1 MMNAEEEKIKA
12 FEKTWSSEPGI
23 GGFFTLVN
31 NQPLGKRFMGTAMTF
46 FVLGGILA
54 LLMRLQLA
62 VPDNNWLS
70 PLTYNQFFTVHG
82 STMMFLFAVPF
93 IEGLAL
99 YLLPM
104 MLGSR
109 DVAYPR
115 LSSFSYWLYLFG
127 GIFFFISFFTGQAPD
142 TGWFAYTPLSGPK
155 YSGLGLDFWVLGLA
169 LVEISGIG
177 TGIELGV
184 TVLKMRAQGMTLN
197 RLPLFAWTI
206 LVVSIMIV
214 FAFTVLLM
222 ATTLLEMD
230 RMLNTKFF
238 NTDFGG
244 SSLLWQHLF
253 WFFGHPE
260 VYIMF
265 LPATGIISCIV
276 ATFARRPIK
285 GYTYVA
291 LAIVITGFV
300 SFGLWVHH
308 MFATG
313 LPELANAFFTG
324 ASLIIAVAS
333 GIQVFAWIATI
344 WGRNPAFRIPF
355 LYFIGFLV
363 NFVAGGVTG
372 VMVAVVP
379 FDLQV
384 HDTFFI
390 VAHFH
395 YVLIGGVLFPVFGGL
410 AYWLPKITGKMMNE
424 KIGKLSFWLTFIGF
438 NTTFFPMHFMG
449 FLGMPR
455 RIYTYPNELGLGEL
469 NLLSTIGAFILGSG
483 AIVFFYDFLKSLR
496 SGAPAGNNPW
506 GAKSIEWTLT
516 SPPPIYSF
524 LTPPHYQERDGE
536 YDEAHRPSGIVSEVL
551 TAGPTSWRATPITHA
566 LTAQVEAIQW
576 LPGPT
581 WLPFLSAVA
590 LLVTFVGMLLKL
602 YLLSAVAFFIFAGLI
617 IQWLWPSMTS
627 EIQKEALELE
637 RITGVTLRPSGTQ
650 STIWWGMLGLIIVLI
665 MAMGSLFFSYFY
677 LWLYSEKWPQ
687 GNLSIPDQKFFL
699 MASALLVVS
708 APFMYWV
715 KREIKIRKSR
725 HIFIAALSNF
735 FLISLALIL
744 YAWDML
750 HLPFDPTLNAYA
762 SVFYSIYWLL
772 IGFVAVALGLC
783 LSVMARIGTEKKIDL
798 PGFLLHSQVVN
809 MFSIFLS
816 LVAIASWIVLYIA
829 PIII

>member
-1 MMNAEEEKIKA
+1 MIEVEEKKFKA
-12 FEKTWSSEPGI
+12 FEKTWSNEEGI
-23 GGFFTLVN
+23 RGFFTLVN
-31 NQPLGKRFMGTAMTF
+31 NQPLGKRFMGTAMVF
-46 FVLGGILA
+46 FALGGILA

-62 VPDNNWLS
+62 VPDNNWLG

-99 YLLPM
+99 YILPM
-104 MLGSR
+104 IIGSR
-109 DVAYPR
+109 DVAFPR
-115 LSSFSYWLYLFG
+115 LSAFSYWLYLFG
-127 GIFFFISFFTGQAPD
+127 GIFFFISFFTGDAPD
-142 TGWFAYTPLSGPK
+142 SGWFAYTPLSGPK

-184 TVLKMRAQGMTLN
+184 TVLKMRARGMSLN

-265 LPATGIISCIV
+265 LPATGIISSIV

-285 GYTYVA
+285 GYTLVA

-344 WGRNPAFRIPF
+344 WGRNPAFRVPF

-424 KIGKLSFWLTFIGF
+424 KIGKLSFWLTFFGF
-438 NTTFFPMHFMG
+438 NITFFPMHFMG

-455 RIYTYPNELGLGEL
+455 RVYTYPDELGLGEL
-469 NLLSTIGAFILGSG
+469 NMLSTIGAFILGSG
-483 AIVFFYDFLKSLR
+483 AVVFFYDFLKSLK
-496 SGAPAGNNPW
+496 SGLPAGNNPW
-506 GAKSIEWTLT
+506 GARSLEWSLT

-524 LTPPHYQERDGE
+524 ITPPHYQEKDGE
-536 YDEAHRPSGIVSEVL
+536 FDENHKPQGIVSEVL
-551 TAGPTSWRATPITHA
+551 TSAPTTWRATPITHA
-566 LTAQVEAIQW
+566 LTAEVEAIQW

-581 WLPFLSAVA
+581 WLPFLSAVV
-590 LLVTFVGMLLKL
+590 LLITFLGMLLKL
-602 YLLSAVAFFIFAGLI
+602 YLLSAVSFFIFAGLI
-617 IQWLWPSMTS
+617 IQWLWPSMPLK
-627 EIQKEALELE
+627 IQQEALAIEE
-637 RITGVTLRPSGTQ
+637 ITGVTLRPSGTK
-650 STIWWGMLGLIIVLI
+650 STVWWGMLGLIIVLI
-665 MAMGSLFFSYFY
+665 MSMGSLFFSYFY
-677 LWLYSEKWPQ
+677 LWLYSDMWPQ
-687 GNLSIPDQKFFL
+687 GNLAVPDQKVFL
-699 MASALLVVS
+699 GASLLLVVS
-708 APFMYWV
+708 APFMFWI
-715 KREIKIRKSR
+715 KREIKTRKSR
-725 HIFIAALSNF
+725 HIFIAALINF
-735 FLISLALIL
+735 FLVSLSLIL
-744 YAWDML
+744 LTWDVF
-750 HLPFDPTLNAYA
+750 HLPFGPTSNAYT

-772 IGFVAVALGLC
+772 MGFVMVSLGIC
-783 LSVMARIGTEKKIDL
+783 LSVMSRIGTDKKIEF
-798 PGFLLHSQVVN
+798 PGFLLHAQVAN
-809 MFSIFLS
+809 MFSSFLG
-816 LVAIASWIVLYIA
+816 LVAIASWIVLYLA